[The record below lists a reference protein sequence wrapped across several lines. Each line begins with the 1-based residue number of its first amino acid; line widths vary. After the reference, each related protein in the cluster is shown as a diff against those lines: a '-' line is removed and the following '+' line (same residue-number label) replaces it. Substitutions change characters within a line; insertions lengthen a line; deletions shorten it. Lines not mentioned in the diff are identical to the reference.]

1 MNQNREIYLVEDF
14 VQDVRNRI
22 GDTSRSV
29 PMSQWITFINTAL
42 RRILKQDGLERLAER
57 RDTWELAYLNKDGT
71 PSASWDL
78 GKVGKIL
85 DIDSF
90 RVLKTVNGE
99 VCDITPT
106 YMEYPDFKAKV
117 PMPEANK
124 PGDPDFYT
132 LEQIASITRLVFNR
146 PPKDL
151 VVLDMKYS
159 ATFPRITNQKD
170 EILLAWEY
178 TDLLEEAV
186 IILQKAEATDN
197 ATARAMWED
206 FDVFAADLV
215 QQLAKRKSSTGYRRI
230 ARSW

>member
-1 MNQNREIYLVEDF
+1 VQNKEPYLVKDF
-14 VQDVRNRI
+14 VEAVRHRI

-29 PMSQWITFINTAL
+29 PIGQWIAFINTAF
-42 RRILKQDGLERLAER
+42 RRILRQEGLERLAER

-78 GKVGKIL
+78 GKVGKII

-90 RVLKTVNGE
+90 VVLKAVDGTVCE
-99 VCDITPT
+99 VTPT
-106 YMEYPDFKAKV
+106 FMEYAEFKRRFV
-117 PMPEANK
+117 MPEAQE
-124 PGDPDFYT
+124 PGDPSYYT
-132 LEQIASITRLVFNR
+132 LEQIGSITRLVFNR
-146 PPKDL
+146 PPREL
-151 VVLDMKYS
+151 LVLDMKYS
-159 ATFPRITNQKD
+159 ATYPRITNQED

-178 TDLLEEAV
+178 ADILEEAV
-186 IILQKAEATDN
+186 IILHKAETTDN

-215 QQLAKRKSSTGYRRI
+215 QQLARRKKSTGYRRI